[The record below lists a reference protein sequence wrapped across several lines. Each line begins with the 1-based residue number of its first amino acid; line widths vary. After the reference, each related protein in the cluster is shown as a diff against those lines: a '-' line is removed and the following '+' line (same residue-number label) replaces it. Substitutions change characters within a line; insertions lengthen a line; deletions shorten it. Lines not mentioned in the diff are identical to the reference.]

1 MHLPRP
7 DPDRRVLSWL
17 LLLLKTVG
25 EGGTQSS
32 KREEGEGRTGEEGGR
47 GELVHRYFVPCRAI
61 QCCAAL
67 CCAATNAD

>member
-17 LLLLKTVG
+17 LLLKTVG
-25 EGGTQSS
+25 EGGTQG